1 MTRERIREYFA
12 RDRYAALTG
21 IEILEVREG
30 YAKTHLKVE
39 DKHLNGNNV
48 VMGGCIYTMAD
59 FTFALAANCGESESI
74 TLNSSIV
81 FMNDTSFRQVHSE
94 EPAKDHQA
102 TGSCTAKNG
111 VQRFFAHRYIRHFQ
125 CFSRSPHKIRNCTA

>member
-1 MTRERIREYFA
+1 MTPERIREYFA
-12 RDRYAALTG
+12 KDRYAALTG

-30 YAKTHLKVE
+30 YAKTHLTVE

-59 FTFALAANCGESESI
+59 FTFALAANCGDAESI

-81 FMNDTSFRQVHSE
+81 FNS
-94 EPAKDHQA
+94 PASGKELFA
-102 TGSCTAKNG
+102 ETEIIKNG
-111 VQRFFAHRYIRHFQ
+111 
-125 CFSRSPHKIRNCTA
+125 RSVCNFLVKVYDEKGRTIATSTMVGYRT